1 LRSRSKKG
9 ELSLQEYQAAID
21 AQIAY
26 CIGVQEG
33 MGMDV
38 LAHGEFERSDMVEY
52 FGQHLQGFAFT
63 QHGWVQSYGSRC
75 VRPPMIYGDVTRPQ
89 AMTVREFQV
98 AQSFTTKPVKGM
110 LTGPVTMLNWSYP
123 RADIPRKEEAFQIA
137 LAIREEVADLEAAGA
152 RFIQVDEAAMREG
165 LPLKQERWQEYL
177 SWVVEAFRLATTV
190 AQPETQIHTHM
201 CYSEFGDI
209 MEAIKQLD
217 ADVISIENSRVTMKP
232 S

>member
-1 LRSRSKKG
+1 MRSRSKKG

-52 FGQHLQGFAFT
+52 FGQQLQGFAFT

-177 SWVVEAFRLATTV
+177 SWVVEAFRLVTTV

-217 ADVISIENSRVTMKP
+217 ADVISSENSRVTMKP

>member
-1 LRSRSKKG
+1 
-9 ELSLQEYQAAID
+9 
-21 AQIAY
+21 
-26 CIGVQEG
+26 
-33 MGMDV
+33 MDV
-38 LAHGEFERSDMVEY
+38 LAHREFERSDMVEY
-52 FGQHLQGFAFT
+52 FGQQLQGFAFT

-98 AQSFTTKPVKGM
+98 AQSLTTKPVKGM

>member
-1 LRSRSKKG
+1 MRSRSKKG

-52 FGQHLQGFAFT
+52 FGQQLQGFAFT

-75 VRPPMIYGDVTRPQ
+75 VRPPMICGDVTRPQ

-177 SWVVEAFRLATTV
+177 SWAVEAFRLATTV
-190 AQPETQIHTHM
+190 AGSH
-201 CYSEFGDI
+201 
-209 MEAIKQLD
+209 A
-217 ADVISIENSRVTMKP
+217 
-232 S
+232 

>member
-1 LRSRSKKG
+1 MRSRSKKG

-52 FGQHLQGFAFT
+52 FGQQLQGFAFT

-190 AQPETQIHTHM
+190 AQTETQIHTHM

>member
-1 LRSRSKKG
+1 MRSRSKKG

-165 LPLKQERWQEYL
+165 LPLKQERWQ
-177 SWVVEAFRLATTV
+177 
-190 AQPETQIHTHM
+190 
-201 CYSEFGDI
+201 
-209 MEAIKQLD
+209 
-217 ADVISIENSRVTMKP
+217 
-232 S
+232 